1 MRGLSESTDC
11 RLWRGLE
18 MSEWSLSGTVSLIEF
33 NFASSSKSDPIVR
46 SASDSIILLK
56 EWFCRSTGVGW
67 LGRAG

>member
-1 MRGLSESTDC
+1 
-11 RLWRGLE
+11 

-33 NFASSSKSDPIVR
+33 NLASSSKSDSIVR

-67 LGRAG
+67 FDKTG

>member
-1 MRGLSESTDC
+1 
-11 RLWRGLE
+11 

-33 NFASSSKSDPIVR
+33 NLASSSKSDSIVR

-67 LGRAG
+67 FGRAG